1 MMNKKRFSIYAWG
14 VLAYN
19 IGVILWGAYVRAT
32 GSGAGCGS
40 HWPLCDGTVLPRSP
54 QVETLIE
61 FSHRASSGLALLLV
75 AGLFVWAFRLY
86 PKGHVVRR
94 GAAWSMFF
102 VLTEALVG
110 AGLVLF
116 KLVADNASL
125 TRALSTAVHLVNTFL
140 LLAALTLTARWAS
153 GGPPLRLRSQG
164 KRTWVL
170 GLGLLAVLVLGMTGA
185 ITALGDTLFPPE
197 SLAEGLR
204 QDRDPTA
211 NFMVRLRV
219 VHPVIAVAT
228 AFYLILIAGLPEVT
242 GEQAESKRYARAL
255 MALFVIQLVAGVV
268 NVLLLAPLWMQQV
281 HLLLAD
287 LAWVALVLLTASALA
302 ERAPERDEVVELSSP
317 DGQGAVWADAPTPT
331 QPSSG

>member
-1 MMNKKRFSIYAWG
+1 MKVRRFSIFAWG

-19 IGVILWGAYVRAT
+19 VGVILWGAYVRAT

-40 HWPLCDGTVLPRSP
+40 HWPLCDGVVVPRSP
-54 QVETLIE
+54 RVETLIE

-75 AGLFVWAFRLY
+75 AGLFVWALRAY
-86 PKGHVVRR
+86 PKGHIVRR

-125 TRALSTAVHLVNTFL
+125 TRAFSTAVHLVNTFL

-153 GGPPLRLRSQG
+153 GGPRLRLRG
-164 KRTWVL
+164 REKRVWAL

-204 QDRDPTA
+204 QDMDATA

-242 GEQAESKRYARAL
+242 GEHPESKRFARAL

-287 LAWVALVLLTASALA
+287 LAWIVLVLLAAAALA
-302 ERAPERDEVVELSSP
+302 ERETAEAPVPISQLEGTV
-317 DGQGAVWADAPTPT
+317 QADARVST
-331 QPSSG
+331 

>member
-1 MMNKKRFSIYAWG
+1 MKMRRFPIYAWG

-19 IGVILWGAYVRAT
+19 VGVILWGAYVRAT

-40 HWPLCDGTVLPRSP
+40 HWPLCDGVVVPRSP
-54 QVETLIE
+54 RVETLIE
-61 FSHRASSGLALLLV
+61 FSHRASSGLALFLV
-75 AGLFVWAFRLY
+75 AGLFVWALRAY

-102 VLTEALVG
+102 VLTEAVVG

-125 TRALSTAVHLVNTFL
+125 TRAFSTGVHLVNTFL

-153 GGPPLRLRSQG
+153 GGPRLRLRG
-164 KRTWVL
+164 HGMRVWAL

-185 ITALGDTLFPPE
+185 ITALGDTLFPPQ

-204 QDRDPTA
+204 QDMDATA
-211 NFMVRLRV
+211 HFMVRLRV

-228 AFYLILIAGLPEVT
+228 AFYMILIAGLPEVT
-242 GEQAESKRYARAL
+242 GEHPESKRFARAL

-287 LAWVALVLLTASALA
+287 LAWIVLVLLAAAALA
-302 ERAPERDEVVELSSP
+302 EREQAEAPRPVAQMD
-317 DGQGAVWADAPTPT
+317 GAVQADAPAST
-331 QPSSG
+331 